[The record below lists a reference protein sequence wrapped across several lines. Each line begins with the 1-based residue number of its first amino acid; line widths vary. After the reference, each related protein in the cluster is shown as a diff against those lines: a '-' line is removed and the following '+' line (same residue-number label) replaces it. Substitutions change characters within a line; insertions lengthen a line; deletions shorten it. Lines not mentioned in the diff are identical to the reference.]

1 MLPYT
6 VALVVVHVKLTC
18 TLKKLTEAA
27 PEFQMRIA
35 LKYAFS
41 RQVNTLQTRK
51 PYFNLE
57 SRIKPTAERRSDSPV
72 PCALSTGGGAVTAR
86 RLSERDGG
94 SKPTPVPLGF
104 VVIRRQM
111 ACTQ

>member
-6 VALVVVHVKLTC
+6 VALVVMHVKLTC
-18 TLKKLTEAA
+18 TLKKFTEAA

-35 LKYAFS
+35 LKYTFS
-41 RQVNTLQTRK
+41 RLVNTLQTRK

-72 PCALSTGGGAVTAR
+72 PCAASTGGGAVTAR
-86 RLSERDGG
+86 RLSERDGVQSQHQSPWG
-94 SKPTPVPLGF
+94 LL
-104 VVIRRQM
+104 
-111 ACTQ
+111 